1 MNESC
6 DNALQRSVAT
16 PNGMCN
22 VITGVCTCAG
32 HVMVVDTRVNGILIY
47 LIWFKVTKWNPLIL
61 LKDHLI
67 NQPLTNFF
75 FWFLVFCFCCSPP
88 LFFWGGWASFCVYLF
103 VFQIISWTKIIC
115 AQLSNSWS
123 KLNEFGILQV
133 LLSIFSF
140 NLDFRTDIPTIYSI
154 YVRSY
159 FVW

>member
-1 MNESC
+1 
-6 DNALQRSVAT
+6 
-16 PNGMCN
+16 MCN

-47 LIWFKVTKWNPLIL
+47 LIWFKVTKWNPLIP

-67 NQPLTNFF
+67 NQPLTNFLGGF
-75 FWFLVFCFCCSPP
+75 FVFVFVVPPP
-88 LFFWGGWASFCVYLF
+88 LFFGGGASFCVYLF
-103 VFQIISWTKIIC
+103 VFQFISWTKIIC

-123 KLNEFGILQV
+123 KLNEFGTLQV

-154 YVRSY
+154 CVRSY